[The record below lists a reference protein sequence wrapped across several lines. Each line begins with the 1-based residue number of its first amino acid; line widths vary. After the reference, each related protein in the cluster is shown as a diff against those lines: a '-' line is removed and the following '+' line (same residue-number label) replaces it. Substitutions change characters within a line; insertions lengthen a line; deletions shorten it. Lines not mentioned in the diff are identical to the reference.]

1 MKQLIIMAL
10 ACTLLAAPMAAQD
23 TRPAADMAGT
33 GDYPVAAQVSTMR
46 SFATIAEAVKQLP
59 ALPTVEQIS
68 SSQAKYIVDST
79 TYTPYRLA
87 VEQTLAVHQYDQMQI
102 QSRLTQV
109 QQKRAQRTQA
119 TMQHYNR
126 NVEAGLLP
134 SQQEMMQII
143 MNSGLDM
150 SKATEQQIMDVVA
163 GSISKKWG
171 VSKDEYLKIVTLA
184 QQNPKRAEEYMKAN
198 HPDLYKRLY
207 DVNHDTPTQEL
218 NDPRDGR
225 LTEIG
230 EELRTLMEQLNTV
243 MGEQQGD
250 LAEQWKNEMIKDWLA
265 SEEAKQ
271 VDEIER
277 SIWLRVEQWQAGLEL
292 NDNGMTDINYPDWWT
307 ATRKRENKLID
318 SWNKRA
324 AKAWLD
330 KIEARHK
337 QLQEIFN
344 KVAALDAEN
353 EQLAR
358 QSEEDNMFYL
368 MNKQQLNTLFFML
381 PELQTPYQN
390 ALRFPCVEHQ
400 PETGAIHL
408 GKG

>member
-1 MKQLIIMAL
+1 MKQIILLAL
-10 ACTLLAAPMAAQD
+10 AGVMLASPLSAQE
-23 TRPAADMAGT
+23 TRPAADIAGT
-33 GDYPVAAQVSTMR
+33 GDYPVAAQISAMR
-46 SFATIAEAVKQLP
+46 PFATIAEAVKQLP
-59 ALPTVEQIS
+59 ALPTAEQICS
-68 SSQAKYIVDST
+68 PQTKYIIDST
-79 TYTPYRLA
+79 TFAPYKLA
-87 VEQTLAVHQYDQMQI
+87 VEQTLAAHQYDQMQI
-102 QSRLTQV
+102 QTRLTQA

-143 MNSGLDM
+143 MNSGLDLN
-150 SKATEQQIMDVVA
+150 KATEQQIMDAVA
-163 GSISKKWG
+163 GNISKKWG

-184 QQNPKRAEEYMKAN
+184 QQNPKRAEEYLKAN
-198 HPDLYKRLY
+198 HPDLYNRLY
-207 DVNHDTPTQEL
+207 AVNHNAPTQEL

-230 EELRTLMEQLNTV
+230 EELSTVMEQLTTV

-250 LAEQWKNEMIKDWLA
+250 PAEQWKNEMIKDWLA

-271 VDEIER
+271 VDEIEK
-277 SIWLRVEQWQAGLEL
+277 SIWQRIEQWQAGLEL
-292 NDNGMTDINYPDWWT
+292 NDKGFAEIKYPDWWT
-307 ATRKRENKLID
+307 AERKRENKLID

-330 KIEARHK
+330 KIESRHK

-353 EQLAR
+353 EQLGR

-368 MNKQQLNTLFFML
+368 MNKQQLNTLFFLL
-381 PELQTPYQN
+381 PELTTPYRD

-400 PETGAIHL
+400 DEQGAIHL

>member
-1 MKQLIIMAL
+1 MKQLIFLAL
-10 ACTLLAAPMAAQD
+10 AGTLLAAPMAAQD

-102 QSRLTQV
+102 QSRLTQA

-143 MNSGLDM
+143 MNSGLDLN
-150 SKATEQQIMDVVA
+150 KATEQQIMDAVA
-163 GSISKKWG
+163 GNISQKWG

-207 DVNHDTPTQEL
+207 DVNHDTPTQEF

-230 EELRTLMEQLNTV
+230 EELRTLMEQLTTV

-277 SIWLRVEQWQAGLEL
+277 SIWQRIEQWQAGLEL

-307 ATRKRENKLID
+307 AERKRENKLID

-381 PELQTPYQN
+381 PELTTPYGN

-400 PETGAIHL
+400 DEQGAIHL